1 LNQSEG
7 EHADLQESLPADGFA
22 NKFSANEFP
31 TDECNDE
38 LLESIQHPI
47 LPNYMEEPTDNVQS
61 GHEDVPMPGPTDALP
76 QNNPAGVPAGAVLRE
91 TYHASYVWVVHT
103 TGIHNLGMISCQCR
117 GQELLPV
124 NLMASHLVPAS
135 FQIIRTLFTI
145 QVLDGFRFSNLE
157 MKASAYQFFNM
168 LRRITSPLVPGN
180 TVDLDNEFRRMTR
193 LWRWLKKLKWAGYGH
208 KVEDPAD
215 EEGGKMTIFCP
226 ACPQHNMNLPKDW
239 HERCD
244 QWMYQCVFVADGNF
258 KADHVRPVR
267 LSNNI
272 WLIDGA
278 GMAPKQEHYL
288 AFLAE
293 ALERPTVR
301 LKYFTIFD
309 IPIPTYR
316 KHHVNVASKLL

>member
-1 LNQSEG
+1 MHTTHRFNSLHRVERWTGKYFALSQLWQTGCYLPVPHYEGVPLCPTLLKEIDIIKKHQRLKDQQEQDLLLNQSEG

-38 LLESIQHPI
+38 LLESIQPPI

-91 TYHASYVWVVHT
+91 TYHASYVRVVHT

-124 NLMASHLVPAS
+124 DLMASHLVPAS
-135 FQIIRTLFTI
+135 FQIIRTLFTV
-145 QVLDGFRFSNLE
+145 QVLDRFRFSNLE

-168 LRRITSPLVPGN
+168 LRRITSPLVLGN
-180 TVDLDNEFRRMTR
+180 IVDLHNEFWQMTR

-226 ACPQHNMNLPKDW
+226 ACPQHNVNLPKDW
-239 HERCD
+239 HE
-244 QWMYQCVFVADGNF
+244 
-258 KADHVRPVR
+258 
-267 LSNNI
+267 
-272 WLIDGA
+272 
-278 GMAPKQEHYL
+278 
-288 AFLAE
+288 
-293 ALERPTVR
+293 
-301 LKYFTIFD
+301 
-309 IPIPTYR
+309 
-316 KHHVNVASKLL
+316 